1 MRVLIDLPDD
11 DIDWLDRKA
20 VEAGMSRAAL
30 VREVVAQYRAEAG
43 KQGIERFFGV
53 WKARK
58 DVGDGLKFQ
67 KRSRDDWARK

>member
-20 VEAGMSRAAL
+20 AEAGMSRAAL

-53 WKARK
+53 WKSRK